1 MAVDLP
7 LAMIAATVKIEQ
19 PQPGG
24 NLSILGTGFLV
35 DDPKP
40 DGSPRTVLVTAGH
53 VFDNMPGPVA
63 YIGYRLPAPGGG
75 WRYSPQ
81 ALTIRSGPSLM
92 WTKSP
97 DEDVAVIAVQA
108 PPEFA
113 RAAIP
118 LSWLAEESDYA
129 DTGIEPGDEM
139 FVLGFPD
146 GFSANPEGFPILRSG
161 HVASYPLATTPT
173 YPRFMLDMRAYAGG
187 SGGPV
192 FLASPI
198 QRRPGSPVAGTPYLT
213 GLLAQA
219 AEKFEWAFVIE
230 APAIRRAIALVDR
243 APPQAVSP
251 AANGFTILPP
261 PPASAPAAAD
271 AKP

>member
-19 PQPGG
+19 AQPGG
-24 NLSILGTGFLV
+24 ALTILGAGFLV
-35 DDPKP
+35 NDPKP
-40 DGSPRTVLVTAGH
+40 DGSPRIVLVTAGH
-53 VFDNMPGPVA
+53 VLDNMPGALA
-63 YIGYRLPAPGGG
+63 YVDYRLPAPGGG
-75 WRYSPQ
+75 WKYSPQ
-81 ALTIRSGPSLM
+81 PLAIRSGPSIL
-92 WTKSP
+92 WTRSP

-108 PPEFA
+108 PPEVA
-113 RAAIP
+113 QAAIP
-118 LSWLAEESDYA
+118 LSWLAGEADYA

-139 FVLGFPD
+139 FALGYPD
-146 GFSANPEGFPILRSG
+146 GYSANPQGFPILRSG
-161 HVASYPLATTPT
+161 HVASYPLVTIPS

-198 QRRPGSPVAGTPYLT
+198 QRRPGSPVSGTPYVT

-243 APPQAVSP
+243 TPPQAASP
-251 AANGFTILPP
+251 AANGFTVLP

>member
-7 LAMIAATVKIEQ
+7 LALIAATVKIEQ
-19 PQPGG
+19 PQAGG

-35 DDPKP
+35 NDPQP

-63 YIGYRLPAPGGG
+63 YIGYRTRTADGG
-75 WRYSPQ
+75 WKYAPLP
-81 ALTIRSGPSLM
+81 LTIRSGPSLL

-118 LSWLAEESDYA
+118 LNWLADEADFA

-146 GFSANPEGFPILRSG
+146 GLSANPEGFPILRSG
-161 HVASYPLATTPT
+161 HVASYPLVSVPS
-173 YPRFMLDMRAYAGG
+173 YPRFMLDMRTYAGG

-198 QRRPGSPVAGTPYLT
+198 QRRPGAPLAGTPYVT
-213 GLLAQA
+213 GLLASA
-219 AEKFEWAFVIE
+219 AERFAWAVALE
-230 APAIRRAIALVDR
+230 APAIRRAIALVDQTPPAA
-243 APPQAVSP
+243 APPATD
-251 AANGFTILPP
+251 GFTVLPP
-261 PPASAPAAAD
+261 PPASAPAAAN